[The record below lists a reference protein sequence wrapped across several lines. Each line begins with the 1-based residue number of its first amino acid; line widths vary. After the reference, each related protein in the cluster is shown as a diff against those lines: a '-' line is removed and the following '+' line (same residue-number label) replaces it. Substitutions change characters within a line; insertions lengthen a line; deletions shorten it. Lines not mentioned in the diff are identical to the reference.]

1 MPGFGFSS
9 LILVVTKAL
18 APSVGNRL
26 HTMQQAA
33 YTEPLM
39 LLAILSHSDRPQ
51 QAYQYSF
58 TIKNLCLRL
67 PIKHPWL
74 VTFVSCCGLFGF
86 WHHIVWKVGTNGMDR
101 TCSSEMWVPL
111 HKITKEG
118 HNMNIYYHTTLKFLT
133 SVSSNLPKALFPEYI
148 FKGCWRGKEVV

>member
-67 PIKHPWL
+67 PIKHP
-74 VTFVSCCGLFGF
+74 
-86 WHHIVWKVGTNGMDR
+86 
-101 TCSSEMWVPL
+101 
-111 HKITKEG
+111 
-118 HNMNIYYHTTLKFLT
+118 
-133 SVSSNLPKALFPEYI
+133 
-148 FKGCWRGKEVV
+148 

>member
-26 HTMQQAA
+26 HTIQQAA

-58 TIKNLCLRL
+58 TIKE
-67 PIKHPWL
+67 
-74 VTFVSCCGLFGF
+74 FVFETANKAPMTCYICFVLWSF
-86 WHHIVWKVGTNGMDR
+86 WVFHIVWKVGTNGMDR